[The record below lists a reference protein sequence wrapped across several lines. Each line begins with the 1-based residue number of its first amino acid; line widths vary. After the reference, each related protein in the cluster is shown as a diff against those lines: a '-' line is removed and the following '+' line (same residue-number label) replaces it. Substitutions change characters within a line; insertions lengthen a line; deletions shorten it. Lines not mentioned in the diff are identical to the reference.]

1 MFVSFCA
8 NVQYYFNINIYGI
21 ILVLVDVHLEKME
34 EVADCEFDR
43 IIEKIIEGD
52 ATIKSDEEKYES
64 LEDEGTFENIKES
77 SLYEEIEMFFNEY
90 VELYRRREH
99 VIKIKSIYKYWSYK
113 IWNLIYIPGWYQYSN
128 LYFFDYRWLQ
138 PNRRRNHWYVKCK
151 YRVGKFR
158 FTIGKRSFWNCK
170 WNKKFLEYMF
180 WSGFF
185 VVVCIWFSRW
195 NISRKWDIVE
205 GFFDY
210 FVFYICFNFIFFC
223 FGFVLGGHLSVIFA
237 LLVVLYNRR

>member
-99 VIKIKSIYKYWSYK
+99 VIKIKSIYKY
-113 IWNLIYIPGWYQYSN
+113 
-128 LYFFDYRWLQ
+128 
-138 PNRRRNHWYVKCK
+138 
-151 YRVGKFR
+151 
-158 FTIGKRSFWNCK
+158 
-170 WNKKFLEYMF
+170 
-180 WSGFF
+180 
-185 VVVCIWFSRW
+185 
-195 NISRKWDIVE
+195 
-205 GFFDY
+205 
-210 FVFYICFNFIFFC
+210 
-223 FGFVLGGHLSVIFA
+223 
-237 LLVVLYNRR
+237 